1 MNKIYWLVCL
11 ILFSIPQVFANDP
24 PATEVRAVWLT
35 TNYGLDW
42 PKNRTDID
50 IQKKELISIL
60 DDLKKYNFNTILFQ
74 VRARGEVLY
83 RSVIEP
89 MSSFIATPTYGQE
102 SFDPLAFAIEE
113 CHKRGLACHAW
124 IVTYPLGS
132 NRHVQDLGNQSV
144 IRKNPSIAVKYKN
157 GWFLDPG
164 NPQTDDYL
172 LSIVNEVVTN
182 YDVDGVHF
190 DYIRYPDQSTRFPDR
205 TTFNKY
211 GKGKT
216 IANWRREN
224 INRFV
229 TKMYDS
235 VKKIKPWVQVSSAP
249 LGRYRPLHNKN
260 DGWNAFETVFQDAG
274 YWMMSG
280 KHDALYPMMYYRD
293 QLFYPFADDWVLHS
307 NKRIIVPGLGPY
319 QMLELGW
326 PKEDIVSQMDYSR
339 TKQMTG
345 QAYFRTENV
354 LSNVK
359 GILFSINDF
368 YKYPAKLPAMTWLS
382 DTLPD
387 PPFDLTAEKVKGIF
401 QLKWR
406 SNKDERITY
415 TVYRSDNDEFD
426 IQNAEKIVATGI
438 REPMFEQ
445 YVEDND
451 EAYYYYITSSDAF
464 NNESVVS
471 HVAFYYHSKT
481 IK

>member
-1 MNKIYWLVCL
+1 M
-11 ILFSIPQVFANDP
+11 
-24 PATEVRAVWLT
+24 
-35 TNYGLDW
+35 
-42 PKNRTDID
+42 
-50 IQKKELISIL
+50 
-60 DDLKKYNFNTILFQ
+60 
-74 VRARGEVLY
+74 
-83 RSVIEP
+83 
-89 MSSFIATPTYGQE
+89 
-102 SFDPLAFAIEE
+102 
-113 CHKRGLACHAW
+113 
-124 IVTYPLGS
+124 
-132 NRHVQDLGNQSV
+132 
-144 IRKNPSIAVKYKN
+144 
-157 GWFLDPG
+157 
-164 NPQTDDYL
+164 
-172 LSIVNEVVTN
+172 
-182 YDVDGVHF
+182 
-190 DYIRYPDQSTRFPDR
+190 
-205 TTFNKY
+205 
-211 GKGKT
+211 
-216 IANWRREN
+216 
-224 INRFV
+224 
-229 TKMYDS
+229 
-235 VKKIKPWVQVSSAP
+235 QVSSAP

-326 PKEDIVSQMDYSR
+326 PKEDIVNQMDYSR
-339 TKQMTG
+339 TKQMAG

-354 LSNVK
+354 LANVK

-401 QLKWR
+401 QLKWK

-415 TVYRSDNDEFD
+415 TVYKSDSAEFD
-426 IQNAEKIVATGI
+426 IQNAGKIVATGI

>member
-235 VKKIKPWVQVSSAP
+235 VKKIKP
-249 LGRYRPLHNKN
+249 
-260 DGWNAFETVFQDAG
+260 
-274 YWMMSG
+274 
-280 KHDALYPMMYYRD
+280 
-293 QLFYPFADDWVLHS
+293 
-307 NKRIIVPGLGPY
+307 
-319 QMLELGW
+319 
-326 PKEDIVSQMDYSR
+326 
-339 TKQMTG
+339 
-345 QAYFRTENV
+345 
-354 LSNVK
+354 
-359 GILFSINDF
+359 
-368 YKYPAKLPAMTWLS
+368 
-382 DTLPD
+382 
-387 PPFDLTAEKVKGIF
+387 
-401 QLKWR
+401 
-406 SNKDERITY
+406 
-415 TVYRSDNDEFD
+415 
-426 IQNAEKIVATGI
+426 
-438 REPMFEQ
+438 
-445 YVEDND
+445 
-451 EAYYYYITSSDAF
+451 
-464 NNESVVS
+464 
-471 HVAFYYHSKT
+471 
-481 IK
+481 